1 MVDLP
6 VSFNEFRWLQELT
19 AKTQPKDIPEVVG
32 AVLLARGF
40 VERKNGGFAITRRGH
55 IALAKLG

>member
-1 MVDLP
+1 
-6 VSFNEFRWLQELT
+6 LQELT